1 MHAIYIL
8 FSTFY
13 RPEILGRIHTPVNI
27 GIATPPPMSE
37 TPFPQA
43 LDLDA
48 YFARIGYT
56 GPRVASL
63 LVLNSIALGHAQ
75 AIPFENL
82 DVISG
87 RGVSLDMVSVQQKLI
102 QSRRGGYCFEQ
113 NGLLLQ
119 VLLALGF
126 QAQPISA
133 RVRIGRTRE
142 MTPPRTHLFVRVEL
156 EGASWLTDVGV
167 GGLSA
172 TAALRLELDVPQ
184 KTPHETRRIIHENGV
199 YYHQALLGEGWT
211 DVSEF
216 TLEVM
221 PPIDREVANW
231 YTSMHPQSHFR
242 DRLMVARAASGG
254 RRYTMLNNEFSV
266 RDAEGKAVKRE
277 LHTKG
282 ELLAVLEEEF
292 GLKLDPAVR
301 FIVPELAGLA

>member
-1 MHAIYIL
+1 
-8 FSTFY
+8 
-13 RPEILGRIHTPVNI
+13 
-27 GIATPPPMSE
+27 MSE
-37 TPFPQA
+37 TQDPHS

-48 YFARIGYT
+48 YFARIGYI
-56 GPRVASL
+56 GPREASL
-63 LVLNSIALGHAQ
+63 PTLNQIVLGHAQ

-87 RGVSLDMVSVQQKLI
+87 RGVSLDLASVQQKLV

-119 VLLALGF
+119 VLLAMGF
-126 QAQPISA
+126 DAQPISA

-142 MTPPRTHLFVRVEL
+142 MTPPRTHLFVRVEI
-156 EGASWLTDVGV
+156 EGESWLADVGV

-172 TAALRLELDVPQ
+172 TTALRLELNVPQ
-184 KTPHETRRIIHENGV
+184 RTPHETRRIIHENGV
-199 YYHQALLGEGWT
+199 YYHQALLGDDWT

-216 TLEVM
+216 TLEIM

-242 DRLMVARAASGG
+242 DRLMVARAASEG
-254 RRYTMLNNEFSV
+254 RRMTMLNTEFSV

-277 LHTKG
+277 VQTKS
-282 ELLAVLEEEF
+282 ELLAVLEESF
-292 GLKLDPAVR
+292 GLRLDPEVR
-301 FIVPELAGLA
+301 FNVPALAGLV

>member
-1 MHAIYIL
+1 
-8 FSTFY
+8 
-13 RPEILGRIHTPVNI
+13 
-27 GIATPPPMSE
+27 MSE
-37 TPFPQA
+37 TQDPHS

-48 YFARIGYT
+48 YFARIGYI
-56 GPRVASL
+56 GPREASL
-63 LVLNSIALGHAQ
+63 PTLSQIVLGHAQ

-87 RGVSLDMVSVQQKLI
+87 RGVSLDLASVQQKLV

-119 VLLALGF
+119 VLLAMGF
-126 QAQPISA
+126 DAQPISA

-142 MTPPRTHLFVRVEL
+142 MTPPRTHLFVRVEI
-156 EGASWLTDVGV
+156 EGESWLADVGV

-172 TAALRLELDVPQ
+172 TTALRLELNVPQ
-184 KTPHETRRIIHENGV
+184 RTPHETRRIIHENGV
-199 YYHQALLGEGWT
+199 YYHQALLGDDWT

-242 DRLMVARAASGG
+242 DRLMVARAASEG
-254 RRYTMLNNEFSV
+254 RRMTMLNTEFSV
-266 RDAEGKAVKRE
+266 RDAEGKAMKRE
-277 LHTKG
+277 VQTKS
-282 ELLAVLEEEF
+282 ELLAVLEESF
-292 GLKLDPAVR
+292 GLRLDPEVR
-301 FIVPELAGLA
+301 FNVPALAGLA

>member
-1 MHAIYIL
+1 
-8 FSTFY
+8 
-13 RPEILGRIHTPVNI
+13 
-27 GIATPPPMSE
+27 MSE
-37 TPFPQA
+37 TQDPHS

-48 YFARIGYT
+48 YFARIGYI
-56 GPRVASL
+56 GPREASL
-63 LVLNSIALGHAQ
+63 PTLNQIVLGHAQ

-87 RGVSLDMVSVQQKLI
+87 RGVSLDLASVQQKLV

-119 VLLALGF
+119 VLLAMGF
-126 QAQPISA
+126 DAQPISA
-133 RVRIGRTRE
+133 RVRIGRTRD
-142 MTPPRTHLFVRVEL
+142 MTPPRTHLFVRVEI
-156 EGASWLTDVGV
+156 EGDSWLADVGV

-172 TAALRLELDVPQ
+172 TTALRLELDVPQ
-184 KTPHETRRIIHENGV
+184 RTPHETRRIIHENGV
-199 YYHQALLGEGWT
+199 YYHQALLGDDWT

-242 DRLMVARAASGG
+242 DRLMVARAASEG
-254 RRYTMLNNEFSV
+254 RRMTMLNTEFSV

-277 LHTKG
+277 VQTKA
-282 ELLAVLEEEF
+282 ELLVVLEEAF
-292 GLKLDPAVR
+292 GLRLDPKVQFNVPAV
-301 FIVPELAGLA
+301 AGLA

>member
-1 MHAIYIL
+1 
-8 FSTFY
+8 
-13 RPEILGRIHTPVNI
+13 
-27 GIATPPPMSE
+27 MSE
-37 TPFPQA
+37 TQDPHS

-48 YFARIGYT
+48 YFARIGYI
-56 GPRVASL
+56 GPREASL
-63 LVLNSIALGHAQ
+63 PTLNQIVLGHAQ

-87 RGVSLDMVSVQQKLI
+87 RGISLDLSSVQQKLV

-119 VLLALGF
+119 VLLAMGF
-126 QAQPISA
+126 EAQPISA
-133 RVRIGRTRE
+133 RVRIGRTRD
-142 MTPPRTHLFVRVEL
+142 MTPPRTHLFVRVEI
-156 EGASWLTDVGV
+156 EGDSWLADVGV

-172 TAALRLELDVPQ
+172 TTALRLELDVPQ
-184 KTPHETRRIIHENGV
+184 RTPHETRRIIHENGV
-199 YYHQALLGEGWT
+199 YYHQALLGDDWT

-242 DRLMVARAASGG
+242 DRLMVARAASEG
-254 RRYTMLNNEFSV
+254 RRMTMLNTEFSV

-277 LHTKG
+277 VQTKA
-282 ELLAVLEEEF
+282 ELLVVLEEAF
-292 GLKLDPAVR
+292 GLRLDPEVQFNVPAV
-301 FIVPELAGLA
+301 AGLA

>member
-1 MHAIYIL
+1 
-8 FSTFY
+8 
-13 RPEILGRIHTPVNI
+13 
-27 GIATPPPMSE
+27 MSE
-37 TPFPQA
+37 TQDPHS

-48 YFARIGYT
+48 YFARIGYI
-56 GPRVASL
+56 GPREASL
-63 LVLNSIALGHAQ
+63 PTLNQIALGHAQ

-87 RGVSLDMVSVQQKLI
+87 RGVSLDLASVQQKLVE
-102 QSRRGGYCFEQ
+102 SRRGGYCFEQ

-119 VLLALGF
+119 VLLAMGF
-126 QAQPISA
+126 DAQPISA
-133 RVRIGRTRE
+133 RVRIGRTRD
-142 MTPPRTHLFVRVEL
+142 MTPPRTHLFVRVEI
-156 EGASWLTDVGV
+156 EGESWLADVGV

-172 TAALRLELDVPQ
+172 TTALRLELNVPQ
-184 KTPHETRRIIHENGV
+184 RTPHETRRIIHENGV
-199 YYHQALLGEGWT
+199 YYHQALLGDDWT

-242 DRLMVARAASGG
+242 DRLMVARAASEG
-254 RRYTMLNNEFSV
+254 RRMTMLNTEFSV

-282 ELLAVLEEEF
+282 ELLEVLEEEF
-292 GLKLDPAVR
+292 GLKLDPEVR
-301 FIVPELAGLA
+301 FIVPELADLT

>member
-1 MHAIYIL
+1 
-8 FSTFY
+8 
-13 RPEILGRIHTPVNI
+13 
-27 GIATPPPMSE
+27 MSE
-37 TPFPQA
+37 TQDPHS

-48 YFARIGYT
+48 YFARIGYI
-56 GPRVASL
+56 GPREASL
-63 LVLNSIALGHAQ
+63 PTLNQIVLGHAQ

-87 RGVSLDMVSVQQKLI
+87 RGVSLDLASVQQKLV

-119 VLLALGF
+119 VLLAMGF
-126 QAQPISA
+126 EAQPISA
-133 RVRIGRTRE
+133 RVRIGRTRD
-142 MTPPRTHLFVRVEL
+142 MTPPRTHLLVRVEI
-156 EGASWLTDVGV
+156 EGDSWLADVGV

-172 TAALRLELDVPQ
+172 TTALRLELDVPQ
-184 KTPHETRRIIHENGV
+184 RTPHETRRIIHENGV
-199 YYHQALLGEGWT
+199 YYHQALLGDDWT

-242 DRLMVARAASGG
+242 DRLMVARAASEG
-254 RRYTMLNNEFSV
+254 RRMTMLNTEFSV

-277 LHTKG
+277 VQTKA
-282 ELLAVLEEEF
+282 ELLAVLEESF
-292 GLKLDPAVR
+292 GLRLDPEVR
-301 FIVPELAGLA
+301 FNVPALAGLA